1 MVRRERW
8 ILISGLTVL
17 VLFAWVYLF
26 YLSNSMSQSDM
37 RMGAGMQTAMPAPMP
52 WSRSEFL
59 LTFLMWAVMMAGMMI
74 PSAMP
79 MVMIFDKLRRQRHP
93 GKTAIQYTGLFV
105 AGYLAAWTAYSFFAA
120 LAQGWLHNKALL
132 DMNAAATS
140 PLLGGLVLMAA
151 GGYQFTK
158 WKNACLRYCRS
169 PLGYLMTE
177 WRDGLDGA
185 FRMGVQHG
193 AFCLVCC
200 WMLMALLFI
209 VGVMNL
215 LWGVVITVYVLIEKV
230 APKGQWISRAAG
242 AGMLLWGVWILGSF
256 LLPI

>member
-17 VLFAWVYLF
+17 VIFAWLYLF
-26 YLSNSMSQSDM
+26 TLSSSMSQSGM
-37 RMGAGMQTAMPAPMP
+37 KMGAGKKAAMPVMMP
-52 WSRSEFL
+52 WNLNEFS
-59 LTFLMWAVMMAGMMI
+59 LTFLMWVVMMAGMMI

-93 GKTAIQYTGLFV
+93 GHTAIQYTLVFV
-105 AGYLAAWTAYSFFAA
+105 AGYLAAWTAYSFFATV
-120 LAQGWLHNKALL
+120 AQGWLHNKALL

-140 PLLGGLVLMAA
+140 PLLGGLVLVTA
-151 GGYQFTK
+151 GAYQFTK
-158 WKNACLRYCRS
+158 WKDTCLRFCRS

-185 FRMGVQHG
+185 FRMGIKHG

-215 LWGVVITVYVLIEKV
+215 LWGVAITVYVLIEKV
-230 APKGQWISRAAG
+230 APGGQWISRAAG
-242 AGMLLWGVWILGSF
+242 AGMLVWGLWMLGGY
-256 LLPI
+256 LLPS